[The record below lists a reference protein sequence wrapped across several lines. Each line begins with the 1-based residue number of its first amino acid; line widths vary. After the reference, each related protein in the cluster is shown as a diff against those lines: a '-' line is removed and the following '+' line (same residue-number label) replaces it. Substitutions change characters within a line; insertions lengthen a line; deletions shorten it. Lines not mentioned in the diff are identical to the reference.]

1 MHNDR
6 VNGRLPLVPC
16 AGLLAALALLLSG
29 CGGGS
34 SNAGATGPS
43 SSTATGSSAPTQ
55 ATSATTTPGVVQG
68 VKLTAQG
75 SRLRVG
81 QAANVSWQPNQ
92 NTVGVVKMTVT
103 GVQKE
108 PIGTFRDWRLDP
120 ATLRSTPYFV
130 HASVRNVG
138 TSNLS
143 RVAVPLYLLDH
154 RNTLLQASTFR
165 ARFPS
170 CPSRPLPSRFV
181 HGKKASVCL
190 VYFAPQHGTMAAVS
204 FRPTQDF
211 NAITWRGHAVPP
223 KPHHTKH

>member
-16 AGLLAALALLLSG
+16 AGLLAAVVLLLSG

-34 SNAGATGPS
+34 SSAGATGPS
-43 SSTATGSSAPTQ
+43 SSTTGSSAPTQ

-103 GVQKE
+103 
-108 PIGTFRDWRLDP
+108 
-120 ATLRSTPYFV
+120 
-130 HASVRNVG
+130 
-138 TSNLS
+138 
-143 RVAVPLYLLDH
+143 RV
-154 RNTLLQASTFR
+154 
-165 ARFPS
+165 
-170 CPSRPLPSRFV
+170 
-181 HGKKASVCL
+181 
-190 VYFAPQHGTMAAVS
+190 
-204 FRPTQDF
+204 
-211 NAITWRGHAVPP
+211 
-223 KPHHTKH
+223 